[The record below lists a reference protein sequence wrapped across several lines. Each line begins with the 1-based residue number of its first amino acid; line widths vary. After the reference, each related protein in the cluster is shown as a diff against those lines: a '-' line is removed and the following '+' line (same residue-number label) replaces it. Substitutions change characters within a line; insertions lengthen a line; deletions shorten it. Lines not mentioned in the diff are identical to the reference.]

1 MNKEYKTTEAQ
12 RKATK
17 KWTEEHKERKK
28 ELDRQHHKRR
38 SERIKREHQALL
50 DIKEMIDN
58 PRRSKGIYFDDGDV
72 LIVVENIVNKALG
85 WSDVK

>member
-1 MNKEYKTTEAQ
+1 MNREYKTTEAQ

-50 DIKEMIDN
+50 DIKEYIEKELCYR
-58 PRRSKGIYFDDGDV
+58 PI
-72 LIVVENIVNKALG
+72 LISQEEIVEKVENIVNKALERL
-85 WSDVK
+85 